1 MDSVSTCALD
11 SNADG
16 LKVIEA
22 SVLLD
27 SQLLNA
33 THEAHLINSII
44 ESLLDNADE
53 YRRAIFGL
61 EQLLDT
67 LQCRLYNRV
76 HALEQLQAHVASLG
90 SKPVTT
96 RSTLGAAFA
105 SLLASAQLFSRTHQ
119 QDLMQD
125 VDRGERT
132 LKMLL
137 KRCLADKRLST
148 AGRECVTRTI
158 DQLSIDQYRPA
169 ELRSSHDLGAAQG
182 SSAHSLMPA

>member
-11 SNADG
+11 SNSDDLNVIDETG
-16 LKVIEA
+16 LV
-22 SVLLD
+22 D

-33 THEAHLINSII
+33 SHEVHLINSIV

-76 HALEQLQAHVASLG
+76 HAIEQLQSHVASFG

-96 RSTLGAAFA
+96 RSKLGAAFA
-105 SLLASAQLFSRTHQ
+105 SLLSSPQLLPRNHQ

-125 VDRGERT
+125 IDRGERT
-132 LKMLL
+132 LKILFQ
-137 KRCLADKRLST
+137 RCLADKCTSA
-148 AGRECVTRTI
+148 AGRERVVRTI
-158 DQLSIDQYRPA
+158 DQLSIDTYRPS
-169 ELRSSHDLGAAQG
+169 ELRCSHGMGVTQG
-182 SSAHSLMPA
+182 SASHPLTLS

>member
-16 LKVIEA
+16 LNVIEA

-132 LKMLL
+132 LKMLF
-137 KRCLADKRLST
+137 KRCLADKRLSA
-148 AGRECVTRTI
+148 AGRECVGRTI

-169 ELRSSHDLGAAQG
+169 ELQNSHGIGATQG
-182 SSAHSLMPA
+182 SAASPLMPA